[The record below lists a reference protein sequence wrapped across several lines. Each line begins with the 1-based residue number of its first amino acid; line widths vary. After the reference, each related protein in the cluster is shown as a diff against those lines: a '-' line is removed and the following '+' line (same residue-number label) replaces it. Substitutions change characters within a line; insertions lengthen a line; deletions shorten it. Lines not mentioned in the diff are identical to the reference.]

1 MKTQRLL
8 AAFALAAVLAASADT
23 TYNVPAG
30 TTQTLSG
37 VTVSEA
43 TIKDGEGTLS
53 ISGDNSFKRDQVEKG
68 TLKFSGG
75 NTSIYDTSATGDT
88 YTGAILG
95 QIDGNTIVTGGATVT
110 AGGGKYVIIS
120 KGMLKIENGT
130 FDASG
135 KGVFNAFRGATL
147 DGNGC
152 RIVIGDGGILKAD
165 SLRPSGEET
174 ESSPALKDVV
184 GIDLN
189 AGGELHIG
197 QFWADENANR
207 YGRINFNGG
216 VLYPQRAPTLTQTG
230 YYLFNNDTVAA
241 RRPWTQDQITPTIL
255 EGGAYIDLSV
265 GNNYVQKSFASGA
278 EHDGGLHI
286 RGTKIL
292 YWNAKDSTFNGG
304 TWLEGNGGIF
314 VVDASKGD
322 DSVFGACPASPQDN
336 IFITG
341 ANHTLFNQSGTFE
354 VGANRNVF
362 VKDGVRFRVAGNA
375 DSPLVLH
382 GEIHGEVADGA
393 AYPTGTALHVR
404 GDWNGPVVLDPGAGR
419 TNDVG
424 RLVNYGRLE
433 ITSGV
438 TRVTSSVNSG
448 TTDANALVFASG
460 NGTSFSDARTLAVNG
475 GSLVAPNFNN
485 ATRFVVAEKYASVAV
500 ANGGVIDMPY
510 TEYVNGL
517 NSPARLS
524 IENGTVR
531 VKNFQLANG
540 TQSEVNFGKDGMLEI
555 TGNTGNNL
563 RKYGNGTATL
573 NFDGGGIRASGAQDI
588 QFENTATSVA
598 GCSFNVLEGGA
609 VFDADKKNIWLSY
622 PLLGGVAGGATD
634 GGVRKVG
641 AQILVFNNAEN
652 TYNGPTTIAQGAAQV
667 RVDNALPAGGT
678 LSLENDGNIH
688 FCKYDKSSSWTST
701 RTAQTLG
708 RIEGNGR
715 VSECSAVTLDGVVA
729 PAAGGTITLN
739 QNLGSMSGTFEVRC
753 EEGGSAGKMVIE
765 ASGGARDISGMKVAM
780 VNPEKFDKSQDHVFY
795 EIAVAN
801 GIRGSFDVSGL
812 PDGWHVRVLDGTS
825 DGATGM
831 RAVLRHTQPF
841 VMVVR

>member
-8 AAFALAAVLAASADT
+8 AAAAFALAAMLTASADT
-23 TYNVPAG
+23 HNVSSG

-37 VTVSEA
+37 VTESSA
-43 TIKDGEGTLS
+43 TVKSGAGTLR
-53 ISGDNSFKRDQVEKG
+53 IEGNNTLLRFQPQAG
-68 TLKFSGG
+68 TTVFSGG
-75 NTSIYDTSATGDT
+75 TTSIGDSSATGAT
-88 YTGAILG
+88 AATAPWG
-95 QIDGNTIVTGGATVT
+95 QTDGETVITDGATVSVT
-110 AGGGKYVIIS
+110 AGAYCIMDNGT
-120 KGMLKIENGT
+120 LQIENGT
-130 FDASG
+130 LDATGITGHFMNAFESG
-135 KGVFNAFRGATL
+135 KTSTGSK
-147 DGNGC
+147 
-152 RIVIGDGGILKAD
+152 IVIGSGGVLKAGC
-165 SLRPSGEET
+165 LRPSGDGANAASFKET
-174 ESSPALKDVV
+174 V

-197 QFWADENANR
+197 QFWADQNANR

-216 VLYPQRAPTLTQTG
+216 VLYPQWAPTVTQTG
-230 YYLFNNDTVAA
+230 NYLFNNDTVAA

-286 RGTKIL
+286 CGTKIL
-292 YWNAKDSTFNGG
+292 YWNAKNSTFNGG

-322 DSVFGACPASPQDN
+322 DTVFGACPAAPQDN
-336 IFITG
+336 IFVTG
-341 ANHTLFNQSGTFE
+341 PNHTLFNQSGTFE
-354 VGANRNVF
+354 IGTNRNVF

-375 DSPLVLH
+375 NSPLVLH
-382 GEIHGEVADGA
+382 GEIHGEVAEGA
-393 AYPTGTALHVR
+393 TYPTGTALHVR
-404 GDWNGPVVLDPGAGR
+404 GDWNGPVVLDSGAGR

-460 NGTSFSDARTLAVNG
+460 NANVFSDARTLAVNG

-500 ANGGVIDMPY
+500 SNGGVIDMPY

-555 TGNTGNNL
+555 TGNNL

-652 TYNGPTTIAQGAAQV
+652 SYNGPTTIAQGAAQV

-688 FCKYDKSSSWTST
+688 FCKYDKASSWTST

-729 PAAGGTITLN
+729 PAAGGSITLN

-825 DGATGM
+825 AGATGM